1 MSIRTVIID
10 DEIPARDEL
19 AFLLSG
25 FSDVELVGQAGSAGT
40 GIELIRTTLPDLV
53 FQDIQMPGK
62 DGFHVV
68 REILSAQ
75 NTPPLFVFATAFDKY
90 ALQAFEENAVDY
102 LLKPFS
108 RKRMVKC
115 LDRVRSLMARDT
127 DTGSVRRELE
137 CLMSRLEKKD
147 DPIRI
152 PVEYKGRVKL
162 LAPEEIVF
170 FDVDD
175 RKVRAHTKAG
185 VLPLYGQATIDALEH
200 KMADHPF
207 FRAHRAFLVN
217 LCHIDH
223 FSPWFNGKYLLTMAD
238 ADNSEVA
245 ISKARVK
252 EFKNRLGI

>member
-1 MSIRTVIID
+1 MSIRTIIID
-10 DEIPARDEL
+10 DEVPARDEL
-19 AFLLSG
+19 AYLLSCFPG
-25 FSDVELVGQAGSAGT
+25 IELVGQAGSAAK
-40 GIELIRTTLPDLV
+40 GIEIIRTTLPDLV

-68 REILSAQ
+68 REILSSQ
-75 NTPPLFVFATAFDKY
+75 RKPPLFVFATAFDQY

-108 RKRMVKC
+108 RERMSKC
-115 LDRVRSLMARDT
+115 LDRVRSLMTRDT
-127 DTGSVRRELE
+127 DTHSVRRELE
-137 CLMSRLEKKD
+137 CLMSRLGKKD

-152 PVEYKGRVKL
+152 PLEYKGRVKL
-162 LAPEEIVF
+162 LPPEEIAF
-170 FDVDD
+170 FDMDD
-175 RKVRAHTKAG
+175 RKVRAHTKSG
-185 VLPLYGQATIDALEH
+185 VLPVYGQTTIDALEQ
-200 KMADHPF
+200 KMAGHPF

-252 EFKNRLGI
+252 EFKERLGI